1 MQSWK
6 QCTLPVLITMA
17 FLQPMHLGTR
27 CIETYILYMHIYIY
41 NAYII
46 YNIYIYILYNNTNL
60 EL

>member
-1 MQSWK
+1 
-6 QCTLPVLITMA
+6 MA

-41 NAYII
+41 IYNAYII